1 MLICP
6 IFLLHYAVIYILLG
20 LARPGKGPWD
30 ARKLSSIAEQ
40 VVEIEDCGIV
50 EPGLPAVQKSVRD
63 TRGQIE
69 RLEGT
74 TMWNVAILMLASIS
88 KKDSR

>member
-1 MLICP
+1 
-6 IFLLHYAVIYILLG
+6 
-20 LARPGKGPWD
+20 
-30 ARKLSSIAEQ
+30 
-40 VVEIEDCGIV
+40 
-50 EPGLPAVQKSVRD
+50 VQKSVRD

-74 TMWNVAILMLASIS
+74 TMWNVVILMLASIS